1 MVTKEVKK
9 LWKGQFVSIR
19 TYEADQAIQQGGM
32 KIIHGNES
40 MIVSVEELKILKPV
54 SQVFKSKTGG
64 QDYQLMDIKF
74 QPNDS
79 DQIELF

>member
-32 KIIHGNES
+32 KIIHGGES
-40 MIVSVEELKILKPV
+40 MIVSVEELKTLKPV

-64 QDYQLMDIKF
+64 QDYQLIDIKF